1 MDGVCIEI
9 ISRVK
14 NCQKVIG
21 QMHTM
26 SMVECRVDLVS
37 SKSLVDKVQE
47 TRLCGVRKITVR
59 VKKIAMRCK
68 RNSTICERKRL

>member
-21 QMHTM
+21 QMLIM
-26 SMVECRVDLVS
+26 SMVECKVDLVS

-59 VKKIAMRCK
+59 VEKIAMRCK
-68 RNSTICERKRL
+68 RNSTICKRKRL

>member
-1 MDGVCIEI
+1 ML
-9 ISRVK
+9 
-14 NCQKVIG
+14 
-21 QMHTM
+21 TM

-68 RNSTICERKRL
+68 RNSPICKRKRL